1 MNILVIDGM
10 GGGVGK
16 AIIERIRASRE
27 EHVITAVGTNAIAT
41 SVMLSAGAGHG
52 ATGENAIIYN
62 CTQAEYII
70 GSFGIILANS
80 MLGEITPRM
89 AEAISIS
96 NAKKIL
102 IPTTKCNVLVVG
114 TADLPLAKYIDEIPT
129 ILRKLCQD

>member
-16 AIIERIRASRE
+16 AIIERIRANRE
-27 EHVITAVGTNAIAT
+27 DYTITAVGTNAVAT
-41 SVMLSAGAGHG
+41 SVMLSSGANHG

-62 CTQAEYII
+62 CAHAEYII
-70 GSFGIILANS
+70 GPFGIILANS

-96 NAKKIL
+96 TAKKIL
-102 IPTTKCNVLVVG
+102 IPNTKCNVLVVG
-114 TADLPLAKYIDEIPT
+114 AADLPLAKYIDEIPT
-129 ILRKLCQD
+129 ILRRLSQG